1 MVESSRTP
9 PFLLEHRYLQTKV
22 ICTAT
27 ASKRPSVGLGRAR
40 GERLRASSMAAMAGT
55 RFRLAMYLATNQHA
69 RRRDRTNV
77 CMYHLDHLL

>member
-9 PFLLEHRYLQTKV
+9 PFLLEHRYLQTNV

-27 ASKRPSVGLGRAR
+27 ASKRPSIGLGRAR
-40 GERLRASSMAAMAGT
+40 GESLRASSDGRLAGT
-55 RFRLAMYLATNQHA
+55 RFRLTKYLATNQYA
-69 RRRDRTNV
+69 QSCDRTNV